1 MGEVA
6 KGQRML
12 ILAILV
18 NLGALI
24 LRGALGNSWGV
35 IVPVAAIA
43 VVAAI
48 IGLLRLATGLGYSS
62 WTQALL
68 VILVFVP
75 LISLLM
81 LVMVN
86 GRATKSLRA
95 AGYKVGFL
103 GATGKR
109 ETV

>member
-1 MGEVA
+1 MDEVA

-18 NLGALI
+18 NLGALV
-24 LRGALGNSWGV
+24 LRGALGNNWGV
-35 IVPVAAIA
+35 IGPVAAIA

-48 IGLLRLATGLGYSS
+48 IGLLRLATGLGYPA
-62 WTQALL
+62 WKQALL

-81 LVMVN
+81 LAMVN
-86 GRATKSLRA
+86 GRATKALRA
-95 AGYKVGFL
+95 AGYKVGFF